1 MHVLIIGGTR
11 NMGHL
16 LALSLLQAG
25 HRVTVF
31 NRGVSKDELPGE
43 VERLRGDRTVKA
55 QLKAALHGRQFDA
68 VVDMVL
74 YTGEEAETTVSLLKN
89 LVGHYLFVSTGQ
101 VYLVR
106 ENLTRPFS
114 EADYDGPLIPSPRPN
129 TYGYEEW
136 HYGIQKRAAEDTLA
150 RAWASHKF
158 PYTSLR
164 LPMVNGEREPFNRL
178 YGYMLRIKDGGGILT
193 PDTPQYP
200 LRHVYANDVVKAMMT
215 ILESGQGK
223 GKVYN
228 ISQDETVTLPEF
240 LGLVADLMKKPAPKI
255 AAVERSRLE
264 AEGLLPD
271 CSPFSDRWMSELTND
286 LSKAEL
292 GMTYTPLRDYLERI
306 VRYYQA
312 NPPQKPASYRRR
324 NAERHLINRSDE

>member
-11 NMGHL
+11 NMGHI

-31 NRGVSKDELPGE
+31 NRGISKDELPGE
-43 VERLRGDRTVKA
+43 VERLRGDRTLKE
-55 QLKAALHGRQFDA
+55 QIKAALHGREFDA
-68 VVDMVL
+68 VVDMAL
-74 YTGEEAETTVSLLKN
+74 YTGEEAEAIISLLKN
-89 LVGHYLFVSTGQ
+89 QAGHYLFISTGQ

-106 ENLTRPFS
+106 ENLTRPFAES
-114 EADYDGPLIPSPRPN
+114 DYEGQLMPPPKPN

-136 HYGIQKRAAEDTLA
+136 HYGIQKRAAEDALA
-150 RAWASHKF
+150 QAWARYQF

-178 YGYMLRIKDGGGILT
+178 YGYMLRIRDGGGILV
-193 PDTPQYP
+193 PETPQFP
-200 LRHVYANDVVKAMMT
+200 LRHVYANDVVKAIMT
-215 ILESGQGK
+215 MLDQGPGT
-223 GKVYN
+223 GKIYN
-228 ISQDETVTLPEF
+228 ISQDETATLPEF
-240 LGLVADLMKKPAPKI
+240 LAIVADLMGKPTPKI
-255 AAVERSRLE
+255 ASRKRSKLE

-292 GMTYTPLRDYLERI
+292 GMTYTPLRAYLERI

-324 NAERHLINRSDE
+324 NAERYLIDQQDE